1 MLGSWALNLTTI
13 GYNRIELPNPM
24 YVPQGSMIILAANST
39 GRVLMDNSGLSLHSD
54 YLISG
59 TSLLTMDSMNKKTFL
74 INCLIDS
81 QHYFSS
87 FNITNKYTSA
97 SNYTVTAQLD
107 SKNVLMR
114 DVSIANS
121 KDYFF

>member
-1 MLGSWALNLTTI
+1 MLGSWALNLSSI
-13 GYNRIELPNPM
+13 GYNRIELSNLM

-59 TSLLTMDSMNKKTFL
+59 TSLLTIDSMNKKTFL
-74 INCLIDS
+74 INCLIES

-87 FNITNKYTSA
+87 FNITNKYASA
-97 SNYTVTAQLD
+97 NNYTVTALLD
-107 SKNVLMR
+107 SRNVLMR
-114 DVSIANS
+114 DVSVVNS
-121 KDYFF
+121 KNYFF